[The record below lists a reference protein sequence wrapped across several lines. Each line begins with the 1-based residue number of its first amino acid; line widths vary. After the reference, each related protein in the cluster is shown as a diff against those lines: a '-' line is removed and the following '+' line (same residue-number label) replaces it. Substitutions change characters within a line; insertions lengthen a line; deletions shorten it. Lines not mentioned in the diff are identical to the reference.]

1 MVDEMDLLSGLK
13 AAPAVRPRAFEEAR
27 VMLRSAMAI
36 EEELRE
42 TKTAPRRRGRRGRW
56 GRRRTVS
63 LGVVALGAAAAA
75 VAVALIVTSAPAP
88 GHNATASGTPSATAT
103 KATPVA
109 MNPLLAQLAA
119 DIKVQQ
125 VKLPGNAT
133 MEIRNQSPTSDQLG
147 DNGVDLYTD
156 SGTYYWALSESMLP
170 QVIAEGQDVGQGQF
184 KRDIAA
190 ALYAVNGDIGTAR
203 QRMSIAN
210 LIPGAPHNTM
220 QPNQDVIA
228 KLKAI
233 DKQRGI
239 PYTPPKPLTPA
250 QKQEQTDNL
259 IWMNATDA
267 LTAAPGNPQVRAG
280 VLRLMATM
288 PKVEVTQTT
297 TAGQPTL
304 TLADSWP
311 LLADPGLV
319 ESLVI
324 NASTGF
330 PIAMFNRDP
339 GQPLNVTYYH
349 TSRVTLA
356 NVEAGQF

>member
-1 MVDEMDLLSGLK
+1 
-13 AAPAVRPRAFEEAR
+13 
-27 VMLRSAMAI
+27 
-36 EEELRE
+36 
-42 TKTAPRRRGRRGRW
+42 
-56 GRRRTVS
+56 
-63 LGVVALGAAAAA
+63 
-75 VAVALIVTSAPAP
+75 
-88 GHNATASGTPSATAT
+88 
-103 KATPVA
+103 
-109 MNPLLAQLAA
+109 
-119 DIKVQQ
+119 
-125 VKLPGNAT
+125 
-133 MEIRNQSPTSDQLG
+133 
-147 DNGVDLYTD
+147 
-156 SGTYYWALSESMLP
+156 
-170 QVIAEGQDVGQGQF
+170 
-184 KRDIAA
+184 
-190 ALYAVNGDIGTAR
+190 
-203 QRMSIAN
+203 MSIAN
-210 LIPGAPHNTM
+210 LIPGAPQNTA
-220 QPNQDVIA
+220 QANQDVIA

-250 QKQEQTDNL
+250 QKQEQTDNF

-280 VLRLMATM
+280 VLRLLATM

>member
-13 AAPAVRPRAFEEAR
+13 AAPSVRPRAFEEAR
-27 VMLRSAMAI
+27 AMLRSAMAI
-36 EEELRE
+36 EEEMRE
-42 TKTAPRRRGRRGRW
+42 TKTPPRRRGRWGARGTA
-56 GRRRTVS
+56 G
-63 LGVVALGAAAAA
+63 LGAVALGAAAAA
-75 VAVALIVTSAPAP
+75 VALVVTSTPAP
-88 GHNATASGTPSATAT
+88 GHNATATGTPTATAT
-103 KATPVA
+103 TPTA

-125 VKLPGNAT
+125 VRLPGNAT
-133 MEIRNQSPTSDQLG
+133 MEIRNQSPTSDKLG

-156 SGTYYWALSESMLP
+156 SGTYYWALSKSMLP

-184 KRDIAA
+184 KRDITA

-210 LIPGAPHNTM
+210 LIPGAPQNTA
-220 QPNQDVIA
+220 QANQDMIA

-356 NVEAGQF
+356 NVEAGKF

>member
-13 AAPAVRPRAFEEAR
+13 AAPSVRPRAFEEAR

-36 EEELRE
+36 EQEMRE
-42 TKTAPRRRGRRGRW
+42 TKTPPRRRGRWGARGTA
-56 GRRRTVS
+56 G
-63 LGVVALGAAAAA
+63 LGAVALGAAAAA
-75 VAVALIVTSAPAP
+75 VALVVTSTPAP
-88 GHNATASGTPSATAT
+88 SHNATATGPPTATAT
-103 KATPVA
+103 ATTPTA

-133 MEIRNQSPTSDQLG
+133 MEIRNQSPTSDKLG

-210 LIPGAPHNTM
+210 LIPGAPQNTA
-220 QPNQDVIA
+220 QANQDMIA

-349 TSRVTLA
+349 TTRVTLA
-356 NVEAGQF
+356 NIEAGQF